1 MLVFIIMVTLSIV
14 ALTWYTLKV
23 SKRLDQVITVLME
36 DAEHDYE
43 ERIEK
48 MFDFL
53 TEGLEPEDE

>member
-1 MLVFIIMVTLSIV
+1 MLGFIIMVTLAIV
-14 ALTWYTLKV
+14 ALTWHTLKV
-23 SKRLDQVITVLME
+23 SRRLDQVITVLME

-53 TEGLEPEDE
+53 TEGLDPEDD